1 MMRFLRFALGVRFAP
16 REGGVDEALA
26 KASMEALLNALSAQ
40 DLEGLE
46 LHGGLDDVTL
56 PEKPAFIA
64 VIKGGSLKASRR
76 LHEKLGAAL
85 GPALCKER
93 PFIENNRVAH
103 LIDNLRYYGKV
114 GADGALEGGEGCYGL
129 VCS

>member
-16 REGGVDEALA
+16 RAGGVDEALA
-26 KASMEALLNALSAQ
+26 KASMEALLKALSAK

-46 LHGGLDDVTL
+46 LHGGLDTVTQ
-56 PEKPAFIA
+56 PEMPAFIA
-64 VIKGGSLKASRR
+64 VIKGGSLKTSRR
-76 LHEKLGAAL
+76 LHEKLVASL

-103 LIDNLRYYGKV
+103 VIDSLCYYGKV
-114 GADGALEGGEGCYGL
+114 GTDGTLSGGEGCYGL
-129 VCS
+129 VCI